1 MFEDWRVLISFRP
14 FLAVYW
20 FKFWTSCPVTFE
32 VVAITVQ
39 SVFVVVVLHPRSSA
53 FLWLRDTPESMRFMK
68 DLWGSVVLV
77 LCWPLCHLVDLLSF

>member
-32 VVAITVQ
+32 VVAIAVQ
-39 SVFVVVVLHPRSSA
+39 YVFVVVSS
-53 FLWLRDTPESMRFMK
+53 PQEQY
-68 DLWGSVVLV
+68 VLV
-77 LCWPLCHLVDLLSF
+77 AARYL